1 MQIYLICNVFQINF
15 QSFVIAHRG
24 INIHIV
30 DFVPSLVNPLDSPAR
45 DAGKI
50 LRSFYIVLAGVD
62 SISRWQEQKCN
73 KFGRGGAS
81 RFDVYPLRDKTYRM
95 GETFRWR
102 GKKKREFVI
111 GTPQRDDNVFP
122 TCFYLI
128 KSSVDTSRSVSYF
141 SRYDREITHTC
152 ACVYVCVCVYTGWS
166 VIHGDSVSSRCRWIY
181 GGGGRNFYGLE
192 RFKARIRNKE
202 IRFEGF
208 RGFRVWTFFKS
219 EINQFSDGRLFCLRI

>member
-1 MQIYLICNVFQINF
+1 MELIFHV
-15 QSFVIAHRG
+15 
-24 INIHIV
+24 HIV

-62 SISRWQEQKCN
+62 SISRWQEQKYN

-81 RFDVYPLRDKTYRM
+81 RFDAYPLRDKTYRM

-102 GKKKREFVI
+102 EKKKREFVI
-111 GTPQRDDNVFP
+111 GTPQRDNVFP

-128 KSSVDTSRSVSYF
+128 KSSVDTSRSVGYF

-152 ACVYVCVCVYTGWS
+152 ACVC
-166 VIHGDSVSSRCRWIY
+166 IY
-181 GGGGRNFYGLE
+181 CPWFMAILFLRDGIYGGRNFYNLE
-192 RFKARIRNKE
+192 I
-202 IRFEGF
+202 
-208 RGFRVWTFFKS
+208 
-219 EINQFSDGRLFCLRI
+219 